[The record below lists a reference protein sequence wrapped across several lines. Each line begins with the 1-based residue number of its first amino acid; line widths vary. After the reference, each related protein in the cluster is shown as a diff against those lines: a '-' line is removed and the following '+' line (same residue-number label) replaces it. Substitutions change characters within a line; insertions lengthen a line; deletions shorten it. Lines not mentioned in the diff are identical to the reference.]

1 MRKITLFLVFTLL
14 FAFSVSGFALSVLY
28 APLESQV
35 PSADLIVVATVTE
48 VWKVEEQE
56 ASNEVGRAT
65 LKIDEVLK
73 NGFSDVVGESISMSF
88 FVSPFPD
95 GSDLDIKI
103 GDQRIFLLK
112 KSSVGFSLIADSQ
125 SILVTVEKEDV
136 NKLIAAQ
143 NITVSLKS
151 IDRLYF
157 NQPQEVTLTVNNGS
171 DYDIVISSLSLNGF
185 YNSSRLGT
193 YVSGSVGF
201 DVKHFNLEGKAI
213 MPMSVATGSLH
224 VMTSITVTVPKN
236 STFDIT
242 AHVTVTPTP
251 AFEFLG
257 EDSGLFGVANLRIGL
272 GVQRVE
278 KEEGQDTVQYLQY
291 TTYYTNWQELFLGYK
306 Q

>member
-1 MRKITLFLVFTLL
+1 MKKITLFLIFTLL
-14 FAFSVSGFALSVLY
+14 FSFSVSGFALSVY

-35 PSADLIVVATVTE
+35 PAADLIVVATVTE
-48 VWKVEEQE
+48 VWKVEEQVYE
-56 ASNEVGRAT
+56 TGRAT
-65 LKIDEVLK
+65 LKIGEVLK
-73 NGFSDVVGESISMSF
+73 NGLDNDVSENISMSF
-88 FVSPFPD
+88 FVSQFPGD
-95 GSDLDIKI
+95 SDIEFKV
-103 GDQRIFLLK
+103 GEQRIFLLK
-112 KSSVGFSLIADSQ
+112 KSPAGFSLVAGVQSQ
-125 SILVTVEKEDV
+125 LTIDRKEDV
-136 NKLIAAQ
+136 NKVIAAQ
-143 NITVSLKS
+143 NITVSLKC
-151 IDRLYF
+151 IDRFYF
-157 NQPQEVTLTVNNGS
+157 NQPQEVTLIVNNDS
-171 DYDIVISSLSLNGF
+171 EHDILISSLSLDGF

-213 MPMSVATGSLH
+213 MPVSVATDSLH
-224 VMTSITVTVPKN
+224 VLPSITVTVPKN

-272 GVQRVE
+272 GAQRVE

-291 TTYYTNWQELFLGYK
+291 ITYYTNWQELFLGYK